1 MTAETTPRAP
11 AVNDLIGNFLDD
23 AVDLAAALNRGPL
36 GNDTD
41 TDEARALAAQSNREW
56 HPAAQGAAGRYLK
69 KLMRTRWADRVL
81 AIHGHGTLTLRIE
94 ATTRVGELRKLVLP
108 LFEDRGDGD
117 TQDENDVI
125 EAAVAVWNSTLPQND
140 ATTSDHALKMLTV
153 LMNLKRRADPMQLF
167 DIDSNEEILSTMR
180 GMLKTAAEAHN
191 RAERKAAKNQ

>member
-1 MTAETTPRAP
+1 MTTETTPRAP

-41 TDEARALAAQSNREW
+41 ADDVRALAAQSNREW
-56 HPAAQGAAGRYLK
+56 HPAAQRAAGRYLK

-81 AIHGHGTLTLRIE
+81 DIHGHGALTLKIE
-94 ATTRVGELRKLVLP
+94 ATTRLEEMRKLVLP

-153 LMNLKRRADPMQLF
+153 LMHLKRRADPMELF
-167 DIDSNEEILSTMR
+167 DIDSNEEILATMR
-180 GMLKTAAEAHN
+180 GVLKTAVEAHN